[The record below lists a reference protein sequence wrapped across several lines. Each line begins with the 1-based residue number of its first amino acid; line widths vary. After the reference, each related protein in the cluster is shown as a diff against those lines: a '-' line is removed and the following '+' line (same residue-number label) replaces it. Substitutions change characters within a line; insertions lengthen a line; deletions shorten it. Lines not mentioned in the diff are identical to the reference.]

1 MNYSGPFP
9 ANPGRPLSYWLDSD
23 MARMAPETTT
33 SALRDMAWTFG
44 QWRGFAAA
52 MAGLGTAVL
61 GGGVLAVA
69 MMTAMPGLWIS
80 LLVAGAALLAVALFI
95 QSAKLPRIAQATPP
109 QSSRAP
115 GKTSSGV
122 GLALLIFVAVGGP
135 MALALSSWL
144 SQGPGPAVSFVVVA
158 LLFLLGTASVFVAPA
173 YCIQHARRDF
183 RSYID
188 RTPAL
193 RRELEAMSLNWHDPS
208 GTRNFGP
215 L

>member
-1 MNYSGPFP
+1 MNYPGPFP
-9 ANPGRPLSYWLDSD
+9 DAPGRPLSYWLDSD

-69 MMTAMPGLWIS
+69 MMPAVPGLWIS
-80 LLVAGAALLAVALFI
+80 LLVAGAALLAVALI
-95 QSAKLPRIAQATPP
+95 VRSTKLPHIAQAAPP
-109 QSSRAP
+109 QTSRAP

-122 GLALLIFVAVGGP
+122 GLAVLIFVAVGGP

-183 RSYID
+183 RSYIEK
-188 RTPAL
+188 TPAL
-193 RRELEAMSLNWHDPS
+193 RQELEAMSLDWQNPS